1 MQKKQIQVEIK
12 EFYERYSFPEYE
24 KWDSPTTLMVK
35 AEKGIYAQMLDKE
48 IPPGSR
54 VLDAGCGTGQLS
66 IFLALGN
73 RYVTGIDLSQNSL
86 DKANNFKNHFGID
99 NVIFENQN
107 IFDTVLKPESF
118 NYVFCN
124 GVLHHT
130 PDPYG
135 GFKKLVELVKPDGYI
150 IIGLYNTYGRL
161 LHNLRKFIFKITGD
175 RFLFLDY
182 YMRRRDL
189 DLPKK
194 QIWFADQ
201 YKNPHESMHTVDE
214 VLQWF
219 DRNNIKFINAI
230 PTIEIFGKMDSIFK
244 EHSRGTK
251 LTHFLIQLN
260 WIFSKHREGGFFII
274 IGQKLNKT

>member
-1 MQKKQIQVEIK
+1 MNKEQIQKEIK

-24 KWDSPTTLMVK
+24 KWDSPTTLIAK
-35 AEKGIYAQMLDKE
+35 AEKGIYAQMLDTE

-107 IFDTVLKPESF
+107 IFDIILKPESF
-118 NYVFCN
+118 DYVFCN

-130 PDPYG
+130 PDPYR
-135 GFKKLVELVKPDGYI
+135 GFKKLVELVKPGGYI

-161 LHNLRKFIFKITGD
+161 LHNLRKFIFKITGG

-182 YMRRRDL
+182 YMRQKDI

-194 QIWFADQ
+194 QVWFADQ
-201 YKNPHESMHTVDE
+201 YKNPHESTHTVDE

-219 DRNNIKFINAI
+219 DKNNIKFINAI

-244 EHSRGTK
+244 KHSRGAK
-251 LTHFLIQLN
+251 LTHFLIQLS